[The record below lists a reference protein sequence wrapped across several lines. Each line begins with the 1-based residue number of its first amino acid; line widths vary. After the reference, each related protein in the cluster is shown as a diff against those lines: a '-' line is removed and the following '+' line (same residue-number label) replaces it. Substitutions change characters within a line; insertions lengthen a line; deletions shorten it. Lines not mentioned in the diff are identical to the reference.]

1 MSSAGKMRDRYRFE
15 QRAEDANDDRLGPWN
30 GDDDAFTVWAETKWL
45 KGTEAV
51 MAQRLEG
58 RQPVALVIRD
68 STQART
74 ITTAFRAVDARSGAI
89 FNIAGV
95 SRSTTPGFI
104 DVLAVSGGAAG

>member
-15 QRAEDANDDRLGPWN
+15 QRGLDANGDRLGAWDTA
-30 GDDDAFTVWAETKWL
+30 GGITVWTETMWL
-45 KGTEAV
+45 KGTESV

-58 RQPVALVIRD
+58 HQPVALVIRD

-74 ITTAFRAVDARSGAI
+74 ITTGFRAVDTRTGAI
-89 FNIAGV
+89 FNVTGA
-95 SRSTTPGFI
+95 SPSKTRGFI